1 MSKYFTILDG
11 QSPLKN
17 VYTNDELANHY
28 PWLPLIYKSY
38 PGNLQRKSL
47 KKSDGTL
54 VAITRI
60 ESLIYKYIMLI
71 LEKSVSIED
80 AMLELHKDLVSLM

>member
-1 MSKYFTILDG
+1 MAPINIQIISGKSTAEILKEIGRNTDF
-11 QSPLKN
+11 
-17 VYTNDELANHY
+17 
-28 PWLPLIYKSY
+28 
-38 PGNLQRKSL
+38 
-47 KKSDGTL
+47 
-54 VAITRI
+54 AITRI